1 MRADKKGKP
10 SSSKNLNALK
20 LNLEESNKNSNN
32 VNVKRQPTLP
42 SNRVTDSSPSTKKRK
57 QR

>member
-32 VNVKRQPTLP
+32 VKRQPTLP